1 MLILNKDLII
11 KYLIILLP
19 VTLVLSIF
27 FTELILLIIMIF
39 FFIDFFE
46 EKKNYKNFFYIF
58 LFLYVLYI
66 SISSVSFGQDQI
78 FKSTFFYFRF
88 LLYFFALVYYFR
100 KIKIYNSLLKSFI
113 FTASILIIDG
123 IIQFALG
130 FNILGMPT
138 VHSSRISSFFGEE
151 LILGS
156 YLVRLLPFF
165 LIFFIYQFKN
175 HKIIQLIF
183 LLLLFFIVILSGERT
198 ALFLLFLS
206 FFIFFIF
213 LKELRKLI
221 MFSLIFLIFVL
232 STLITFNKSYNERYF
247 KNLFNSFGLLV
258 SDNENKISL
267 YDENNKIRKLYI
279 YSEQHEA
286 HYLTAYKMFKDKY
299 IFGHGPKSFRV
310 LCKDERY
317 KVSEIGCATHP
328 HNILMQFLS
337 ELGLFGFSFLLIFHI
352 LLLTELVKI
361 LKFNKNN
368 DEKKILLFSIV
379 GVIINIFP
387 LIPSGNFFNNWLS
400 IILILNLVNYIYF
413 RKKYLN
419 A

>member
-11 KYLIILLP
+11 KYLITLLP

-46 EKKNYKNFFYIF
+46 EKKKYKNFFYIF

-66 SISSVSFGQDQI
+66 SISSVFGQDQI

-113 FTASILIIDG
+113 LTVSILIIDG
-123 IIQFALG
+123 IIQFVLG

-138 VHSSRISSFFGEE
+138 VHLSRISSFFGEE

-175 HKIIQLIF
+175 YKIIQLIF
-183 LLLLFFIVILSGERT
+183 LFLFLFLEILSGEIT
-198 ALFLLFLS
+198 DVFLLFLS

-221 MFSLIFLIFVL
+221 MFL
-232 STLITFNKSYNERYF
+232 
-247 KNLFNSFGLLV
+247 
-258 SDNENKISL
+258 
-267 YDENNKIRKLYI
+267 
-279 YSEQHEA
+279 
-286 HYLTAYKMFKDKY
+286 
-299 IFGHGPKSFRV
+299 
-310 LCKDERY
+310 
-317 KVSEIGCATHP
+317 
-328 HNILMQFLS
+328 
-337 ELGLFGFSFLLIFHI
+337 
-352 LLLTELVKI
+352 
-361 LKFNKNN
+361 
-368 DEKKILLFSIV
+368 
-379 GVIINIFP
+379 
-387 LIPSGNFFNNWLS
+387 
-400 IILILNLVNYIYF
+400 
-413 RKKYLN
+413 
-419 A
+419 